1 MNKKILALAL
11 SIALIITMMPASAFG
26 GQGRTSDGNIVISDK
41 KYEVAPGIVEREY
54 IVNNQ
59 DLSAQQSGHV
69 LEVKLGEDAEI
80 IAGYNDY
87 NVDAI
92 KSGTNWN
99 MRRTTEQAQAVE
111 TSRGVN
117 VVGAVNGDFFDMS
130 NGRPRGVLVM
140 NGTVIQKSSFPCFY
154 IDEDNVPHIEESS
167 ANLPESVKEAV
178 GGAAVIVKDRK
189 PVSVGDETKNP
200 RTAIGIRADNTVVI
214 YMVDGRQAPLSV
226 GMDYAELAATMID
239 LGCVVALNLDGGGSS
254 TFATQRAG
262 DTLTKVNEKTAGLT
276 IRCNP
281 SDGYERTVSSSVM
294 VISKSQAD
302 GEFDHA
308 VLTPNDDVY
317 TPGSTIKFKAIGA
330 DKAGGEAQLPKEDL
344 SWEVSGGADL
354 GVIGAGEYK
363 LDEEDQKEKFIGT
376 FTAAADKT
384 GEVTVSLLY
393 NDKPVGSTKVQL
405 QWPDKLA
412 FTNSSISLDF
422 GKESN
427 LSFVPTYEGREVHY
441 KDGDFEWSLNPSYYK
456 FSTIVDPKTN
466 NTKGDFSMAITPSS
480 LDQDTVVVEYYA
492 WGTSLTYTST
502 YRVTDLRIRTQNE
515 EYYVDATVEYVSSGG
530 AAGEKVPSEKVKT
543 YSGKLGAFKNN
554 CFFSDENNSLRGTVE
569 VKLKSNPDVMGTT
582 DVVVGMEPYML
593 MDFEDHKI
601 ISKDEKDENGKPK
614 ETIINAKDYW
624 TVHVG
629 SSKDNGGNSNLSS
642 AEVKSSRLWIRDTT
656 GKGVVWPADKDEK
669 PLNSIVSAEE
679 DSHVR
684 FGNYAYRLAWDF
696 SRVKSTEVGAADFG
710 FSGDL
715 KVSSV
720 QPTKIGMW
728 IYVPE
733 SCKNDNSVL
742 KAVLKGA
749 AGEKICETS
758 YMELNE
764 DGSTKYTDGL
774 ELIGTASYVQ
784 YYSDNPDGTRGEK
797 LSDWAGKDWT
807 WVEADISAYQMPLD
821 VCRAYTVRVTSPQN
835 GTKGSGHILI
845 DNLQF
850 IYGSNPNDT
859 LKPVIESVEETGS
872 HTIMSTE
879 GAAPTFTTAQPAFDI
894 VMNDSEATDKNASKI
909 DPSSIRIYIDG
920 DDKTSAAEIS
930 QNERGILTARIQ
942 SGALLNGERTLV
954 VRVKDNYGNKTEK
967 EYKFIIESEEAEDAA
982 LRVMP
987 QDGNP
992 VIGKSYLLKLENQS
1006 EFTAEYV
1013 DDADVT
1019 VKIGE
1024 KYGAV
1029 IADDLSNHIAY
1040 GEGYEEAAAPEYS
1053 DGNLTLH
1060 VKKTQPSQDESGEG
1074 NPQTPIVYGKTIA
1087 TISLDIPENGKK
1099 GETLT
1104 YSVPGGKYKQ
1114 NTKIWTFSQFEQEIP
1129 LSAKYTIS
1137 AGDAIAGY
1145 PLTFN
1150 VTDGDGNPAEGTKL
1164 YLENDA
1170 IENPHKFTAAGRYTV
1185 YAKDAGGNRSWNY
1198 DVVVNALGNDGDGKP
1213 FGIQN
1218 NISKDGASQKT
1229 ITWLSA
1235 IEGSKNSAYIKL
1247 AETEEALAEAEKT
1260 SGTSSLIT
1268 FTEANS
1274 GNAYRLN
1281 EVKLSSLESGKAYY
1295 YMVGD
1300 GEKWS
1305 EVLSFTTAS
1314 AEKGAKT
1321 NFFLFGDIQTD
1332 NTANLSA
1339 AIKRIEES
1347 GTEYAFG
1354 IQTGDAIDNVTA
1366 FNNWRAYL
1374 TVLNA
1379 EKLAGIDVMHTLG
1392 NHEYY
1397 GDADGKT
1404 AGSMFSIPAQAHAA
1418 GGYYSAEYGSIYVGV
1433 INDGGDMLAALE
1445 TAKEDAAASSCAW
1458 KALVFHQPVYG
1469 TESFM
1474 EEAKRLAVTKAIED
1488 AGFDVV
1494 FSGDDHAYAR
1504 TYPMKGDQAL
1514 AAGSRDGVV
1523 YYICGD
1529 LSGKSNAYNKNDIY
1543 AAAIPHNDYDGM
1555 YLSVEA
1561 DASKMVLTAYKYN
1574 GEFLDSYTIQKTDC
1588 ELGNHT
1594 VDETCTYDLA
1604 TGMIHSCIL
1613 CRQEVSAEESG
1624 YTGILSVSGGSG
1636 KVALVGG
1643 KAKSGWFVI
1652 GEEIFHAGE
1661 DAILHQTKT
1670 YNTATCLKDGYIMAD
1685 CDCGEHYTGA
1695 KTYRKGHIW
1704 DEQHVCTVCGAQG
1717 KDLAKVT
1724 LKLDAK
1730 SWEYTGKAIH
1740 ASVSAYD
1747 GKYKLIAT
1755 SSNYANDAYISYEK
1769 NTNVG
1774 MGTVVFDGRGNY
1786 YGTKSIDFPIVPQS
1800 VKEIK
1805 VEPLHSSA
1813 AKLTWD
1819 AAGGAEDYCIYM
1831 RNAYSSSWEKVG
1843 TTKDTSMI
1851 VSGLNPGAKYS
1862 FRIETETKVDGTVF
1876 KGLKQAA
1883 AEILLPEE
1891 TSGKTSEALETV
1903 SAVVGTTNIKTITH
1917 DGKTYLMLPSNADK
1931 KNLTLALTAKEEI
1944 SKVTILGTLKSETFA
1959 ADALTFDVTQF
1970 ASDSGY
1976 GEYKIYLSADDKE
1989 PMEICVM
1996 QSANIPALYL
2006 TSSDAQNRGREYV
2019 DAAKS
2024 NAVTGTMQ
2032 LIDEDG
2038 TAKYDGELTQIKA
2051 RGNSTFKY
2059 YPKKSYQIK
2068 LSEASVLLGSSESV
2082 KTWVLLAGY
2091 GDATQMHDK
2100 LFKDLAKRLQMPY
2113 TANCDWVDL
2122 YYDGEYR
2129 GTYLLSEKNSVGSTG
2144 IDITDMEAAYKEKN
2158 PSYGETA
2165 EVKEG
2170 TNKYE
2175 QKIVYTDGLTEPDN
2189 ITGGYL
2195 IERNLEEIDEVNG
2208 FYTRT
2213 GSAFNVKSPEYTG
2226 KEAMEYISEYYQ
2238 EFEDAVYATDEDGN
2252 YTGYNTAT
2260 KKHYYDYCDKESLVK
2275 MVLLQQLALNPD
2287 GFLSSCYF
2295 YKDADGTMFAGPVW
2309 DLEMALGTGFTK
2321 KISASAENFHYLEEA
2336 LVQIPDFKEALK
2348 EYYTSTFADA
2358 IKELISENGTTRGYY
2373 LKIYDSVQMNY
2384 KLWPYVEIG
2393 YPHAAGHLWKDGTN
2407 YDDVISDMNKWLTTR
2422 ISLLD
2427 YTYGDKSQHTV
2438 HDYVDTVI
2446 KEPTYSEEGIMQHK
2460 CSICGDSYTTAI
2472 SKMIFS
2478 GGGGGGILLPPAGEE
2493 DTIISTPEDPK
2504 NGTPASTTAEVK
2516 PDIAAKP
2523 DGGKTA
2529 AAEIDDKTA
2538 DKILEKALENKSE
2551 EIIVSAAAGSP
2562 AEAGTTIE
2570 IALPEKTIQEISQKA
2585 QAGLTLKSDAG
2596 KVTLDKAAVDAL
2608 ASQAGTTGKV
2618 KLIVEVVKRNS
2629 DILQVELKIVTSKG
2643 EVKEFKEGNVAVT
2656 VNPEAALHGKN
2667 LICVYIDDNGTYHR
2681 VSGEKNADGTYTFT
2695 TGHFSSYAVLAE
2707 AEAEKIFAEQKE
2719 EADKLLAKVQL
2730 KARSA
2735 KTAKGSIKV
2744 MLTVTKGNVKALE
2757 ELGYTVKYK
2766 YYRSTRKAKGY
2777 KAKYETKGRTYINTS
2792 AKKGTKYYYKARVMV
2807 YDAYGNLVTRTEL
2820 KQCRYAA
2827 RTK

>member
-80 IAGYNDY
+80 AVGYNND
-87 NVDAI
+87 NIEAI
-92 KSGTNWN
+92 KSGTNWR
-99 MRRTTEQAQAVE
+99 MLETTKQAQAME

-130 NGRPRGVLVM
+130 NGRPRGALVM
-140 NGTVIQKSSFPCFY
+140 DGTVIQKSSYPCFY
-154 IDEDNVPHIEESS
+154 IDKDNVPHIEESS
-167 ANLPESVKEAV
+167 ANLPEGVKEAV
-178 GGAAVIVKDRK
+178 GGAAVIVKDGN

-226 GMDYAELAATMID
+226 GMDYTELAATMID
-239 LGCVVALNLDGGGSS
+239 LGCVVVLNLDGGGSS

-262 DTLTKVNEKTAGLT
+262 DEVKPANDTAGLT
-276 IRCNP
+276 IRCKP
-281 SDGYERTVSSSVM
+281 SDGRERTVSSSVM

-302 GEFDHA
+302 REFDHA
-308 VLTPNDDVY
+308 VLTPNDEVY

-330 DKAGGEAQLPKEDL
+330 DKAGGEAELPKEGL
-344 SWEVSGGADL
+344 SWKVSGGTDL
-354 GVIGAGEYK
+354 GVVDNGEYK

-376 FTAAADKT
+376 FAAVADKT

-412 FTNSSISLDF
+412 FTNNSVSLDF
-422 GKESN
+422 GEESD
-427 LSFVPTYEGREVHY
+427 LSFVPTYKGREVHY

-456 FSTIVDPKTN
+456 FSTIVDPKDN

-480 LDQDTVVVEYYA
+480 LGQDTVVVEYYA
-492 WGTSLTYTST
+492 WGSSLTYTST
-502 YRVTDLRIRTQNE
+502 YRVTDLTIRTQNE
-515 EYYVDATVEYVSSGG
+515 EYYVDATVKYVSSGG
-530 AAGEKVPSEKVKT
+530 AIGERVPSQLEKK
-543 YSGKLGAFKNN
+543 YSGKLGEFRNN
-554 CFFSDENNSLRGTVE
+554 RFISDKDNSLRGTVE

-582 DVVVGMEPYML
+582 EVVVGMEPYVL
-593 MDFEDHKI
+593 MDFEDHIEGNTVIPAKEYWQTKVC
-601 ISKDEKDENGKPK
+601 SKQKTGQLPSDD
-614 ETIINAKDYW
+614 
-624 TVHVG
+624 
-629 SSKDNGGNSNLSS
+629 
-642 AEVKSSRLWIRDTT
+642 VKQYRLWVRSANSDREEYPTT
-656 GKGVVWPADKDEK
+656 NNQ
-669 PLNSIVSAEE
+669 NSVISVEQEPDA
-679 DSHVR
+679 VR
-684 FGNYAYRLAWDF
+684 FGQHAFKLGWIFTDID
-696 SRVKSTEVGAADFG
+696 KSFVSVADFG

-715 KVSSV
+715 YVDTV

-728 IYVPE
+728 IKVP
-733 SCKNDNSVL
+733 SICTGDDSVL
-742 KAVLKGA
+742 KAILKGA
-749 AGEKICETS
+749 AYESATETS
-758 YMELNE
+758 YMKLNE
-764 DGSTKYTDGL
+764 DGSTTYKDGYQL
-774 ELIGTASYVQ
+774 TGTASYVQ
-784 YYSDNPDGTRGEK
+784 YYSYNPDGTVSGET
-797 LSDWAGKDWT
+797 LDDWAGKGWT

-821 VCRAYTVRVTSPQN
+821 VCRGYTVRVTSPQ
-835 GTKGSGHILI
+835 GHTKGAGYIYI

-850 IYGSNPNDT
+850 IYGTNTNDT
-859 LKPVIESVEETGS
+859 LPPVIESVEETES
-872 HTIMSTE
+872 HTVMSTD

-894 VMNDSEATDKNASKI
+894 VMNDSEATDKYASKI

-920 DDKTSAAEIS
+920 DDKTSTAKIF

-942 SGALLNGERTLV
+942 SEALLNGERTLV
-954 VRVKDNYGNKTEK
+954 VRVKDNYGNETEK
-967 EYKFIIESEEAEDAA
+967 EYKFIIKSEEAEDAA
-982 LRVMP
+982 VCVVP
-987 QDGNP
+987 QEGNP
-992 VIGKSYLLKLENQS
+992 VIGKAYLLKLENQS

-1024 KYGAV
+1024 KYGAA
-1029 IADDLSNHIAY
+1029 IADNLSNHIAY

-1053 DGNLTLH
+1053 GGNLTLH
-1060 VKKTQPSQDESGEG
+1060 VKKMQPSQDESGEG

-1129 LSAKYTIS
+1129 LSARYEIS

-1145 PLTFN
+1145 PLTFS
-1150 VTDGDGNPAEGTKL
+1150 VTGSDGNPAKDVTI
-1164 YLENDA
+1164 YLGNEVID
-1170 IENPHKFTAAGRYTV
+1170 NPHLFTSAGRYTV
-1185 YAKDAGGNRSWNY
+1185 YAKDAEGNRSWNY
-1198 DVVVNALGNDGDGKP
+1198 DVVVNALGTDGDGKP

-1218 NISKDGASQKT
+1218 NISKDGSFQKT

-1235 IEGSKNSAYIKL
+1235 IAKSEGRACIKI

-1260 SGTSSLIT
+1260 FGTSGLIT
-1268 FTEANS
+1268 FTETNS
-1274 GNAYRLN
+1274 GNAFRLN
-1281 EVKLSSLESGKAYY
+1281 EVKLTSLESGKTYY

-1321 NFFLFGDIQTD
+1321 NFFIFGDIQTTA
-1332 NTANLSA
+1332 TANLSA

-1354 IQTGDAIDNVTA
+1354 IQTGDAIDNVTE
-1366 FNNWRAYL
+1366 FNNWREYL

-1379 EKLAGIDVMHTLG
+1379 KNLAGIDVMHTLG

-1397 GDADGKT
+1397 GDADGET
-1404 AGSMFSIPAQAHAA
+1404 AGSMFSLPTYSA
-1418 GGYYSAEYGSIYVGV
+1418 GSYYSAEYGSIYVGV
-1433 INDGGDMLAALE
+1433 INNGGDMLAALE
-1445 TAKEDAAASSCAW
+1445 AAKEDAAASSCAW

-1469 TESFM
+1469 TKRFM
-1474 EEAKRLAVTKAIED
+1474 DETKRLAVTKAIED

-1514 AAGSRDGVV
+1514 AEGSRDGIV

-1529 LSGKSNAYNKNDIY
+1529 LSGKNNEYNNHNIY
-1543 AAAIPHNDYDGM
+1543 AAAIPHDEYLGM

-1561 DASKMVLTAYKYN
+1561 DASKMVLTAYRYN
-1574 GEFLDSYTIQKTDC
+1574 GDLLDSYTIQKTDC

-1604 TGMIHSCIL
+1604 TGMIHSCVL

-1624 YTGILSVSGGSG
+1624 YTGILSVSGGFG

-1643 KAKSGWFVI
+1643 KPKTGWFVI
-1652 GEEIFHAGE
+1652 GEEIYHAGE
-1661 DAILHQTKT
+1661 DAILHKT
-1670 YNTATCLKDGYIMAD
+1670 ETYSTATCLKDGYIMAD
-1685 CDCGEHYTGA
+1685 CECGEHYTGA
-1695 KTYRKGHIW
+1695 KDYRKGHTW

-1717 KDLAKVT
+1717 KDIAKVT

-1755 SSNYANDAYISYEK
+1755 SSNYANDAYISYEN

-1819 AAGGAEDYCIYM
+1819 AAGGAEDYCLYM
-1831 RNAYSSSWEKVG
+1831 RNAYSSSWEKAGV
-1843 TTKDTSMI
+1843 TKDTSMI

-1862 FRIETETKVDGTVF
+1862 FRIETQTKVDGTVF

-1883 AEILLPEE
+1883 AEILLPDE

-1903 SAVVGTTNIKTITH
+1903 SAVVGSTHIKTITH

-1931 KNLTLALTAKEEI
+1931 TNLTLSVTAKEEI

-1959 ADALTFDVTQF
+1959 ADALTFDVSRF

-1996 QSANIPALYL
+1996 QSSNIPALYL
-2006 TSSDAQNRGREYV
+2006 TSSDAQNQGRDYV

-2024 NAVTGTMQ
+2024 NAVTGRMQ
-2032 LIDEDG
+2032 LIDENS

-2068 LSEASVLLGSSESV
+2068 LSKAADLVGSSESV

-2100 LFKDLAKRLQMPY
+2100 LFKDLAKSLHMPY

-2144 IDITDMEAAYKEKN
+2144 IAITDMEEAYKEKN

-2175 QKIVYTDGLTEPDN
+2175 QKIVYTDGLVEPKN
-2189 ITGGYL
+2189 LTGGYL

-2213 GSAFNVKSPEYTG
+2213 GSAFNVKSPEYIG

-2252 YTGYNTAT
+2252 YTGIHPTT
-2260 KKHYYDYCDKESLVK
+2260 GKHYYEYCDKESLVK

-2321 KISASAENFHYLEEA
+2321 KISASAENFNYLEEA

-2472 SKMIFS
+2472 GKMIFS

-2523 DGGKTA
+2523 DGGKTV

-2551 EIIVSAAAGSP
+2551 EIIVSAAAGNP

-2596 KVTLDKAAVDAL
+2596 KVTLDKTAVDAL

>member
-26 GQGRTSDGNIVISDK
+26 AQGQTSDGNIVISDK

-87 NVDAI
+87 NIDAI

-111 TSRGVN
+111 TRRKVN

-140 NGTVIQKSSFPCFY
+140 NGTVIQKSSYPCFY
-154 IDEDNVPHIEESS
+154 IDKDNVPHIEESS

-178 GGAAVIVKDRK
+178 GGAAVIVKDGN

-200 RTAIGIRADNTVVI
+200 RTAIGIRADKTVVI

-226 GMDYAELAATMID
+226 GMNYAELAATMID
-239 LGCVVALNLDGGGSS
+239 LGCVDVLNLDGGGSS

-262 DTLTKVNEKTAGLT
+262 DTINPDNEKIAGLT
-276 IRCNP
+276 IRCKP

-294 VISKSQAD
+294 VISKSRAD
-302 GEFDHA
+302 GKFDHA

-317 TPGSTIKFKAIGA
+317 TPGSTIKFEAKYVDKSGA
-330 DKAGGEAQLPKEDL
+330 AATKELPESGL
-344 SWEVSGGADL
+344 SWSVTKGSEL
-354 GVIGAGEYK
+354 GTIDAEGNFTGTS
-363 LDEEDQKEKFIGT
+363 DQ
-376 FTAAADKT
+376 T
-384 GEVTVSLLY
+384 GEVTVALSHEG
-393 NDKPVGSTKVQL
+393 KIIGETSVQL
-405 QWPDKLA
+405 QWPDKLG
-412 FTNSSISLDF
+412 FTNSSVSLDF
-422 GKESN
+422 GQESD
-427 LSFVPTYEGREVHY
+427 LSFTPSWQGRNVKY
-441 KDGDFEWSLNPSYYK
+441 KSGDFVWSLEPESYK
-456 FSTIVDPKTN
+456 HN
-466 NTKGDFSMAITPSS
+466 
-480 LDQDTVVVEYYA
+480 VVVETQGPNTATGYA
-492 WGTSLTYTST
+492 GNGVKDMSMALNGQLNVSQKLQYSAYGTWWNY
-502 YRVTDLRIRTQNE
+502 
-515 EYYVDATVEYVSSGG
+515 ATEYVET
-530 AAGEKVPSEKVKT
+530 EKEAFVQQDGQINVKST
-543 YSGKLGAFKNN
+543 VKNVKKYSYEAVYQT
-554 CFFSDENNSLRGTVE
+554 DENGEFVLNDKGNKIKINEIEHESIEGLQADQEFTFSVGKFANNYFYADEKNSLRADVTVA
-569 VKLKSNPDVMGTT
+569 LASHT
-582 DVVVGMEPYML
+582 DITGSVNVIVGMEPYML
-593 MDFEDHKI
+593 MDFEDRGS
-601 ISKDEKDENGKPK
+601 ISATEFWKM
-614 ETIINAKDYW
+614 
-624 TVHVG
+624 HVG
-629 SSKDNGGNSNLSS
+629 TSSTGSNGQLTID
-642 AEVKSSRLWIRDTT
+642 EMKESRIWIRDTT
-656 GKGVVWPADKDEK
+656 SRGVIWPSGG
-669 PLNSIVSAEE
+669 NGIVNSAE
-679 DSHVR
+679 DNRVR
-684 FGNYAYRLAWDF
+684 FGDYACKLSWDF
-696 SRVKSTEVGAADFG
+696 QKINPALVSVADFG
-710 FSGDL
+710 FSSI
-715 KVSSV
+715 VYVNEV
-720 QPTKIGMW
+720 QPTKLGVW
-728 IYVPE
+728 INVPSE
-733 SCKNDNSVL
+733 
-742 KAVLKGA
+742 LKGSDNVIKA
-749 AGEKICETS
+749 ILVGKGEIKDSPDLAYQKINT
-758 YMELNE
+758 
-764 DGSTKYTDGL
+764 DGSMS
-774 ELIGTASYVQ
+774 LIEGKNIGGTTTYFQ
-784 YYSDNPDGTRGEK
+784 YYSYNPDGTVSGK
-797 LSDWAGKDWT
+797 TLNDWAGKGWT
-807 WVEADISAYQMPLD
+807 WIEADISSLAMP
-821 VCRAYTVRVTSPQN
+821 VGVQRGYTIRITSPQN
-835 GTKGSGHILI
+835 CQKGKGSILI
-845 DNLQF
+845 DNLQM
-850 IYGSNPNDT
+850 IYGTNTNDINN
-859 LKPVIESVEETGS
+859 PVIDSVLEKGS
-872 HTIMSTE
+872 DVNLKT
-879 GAAPTFTTAQPAFDI
+879 AAGKAKFTTTQPTFDI
-894 VMNDSEATDKNASKI
+894 ALNDSKATDKYASGI
-909 DPSSIRIYIDG
+909 DASSIKIAIDG
-920 DDKTSAAEIS
+920 HDYTSDAAIT
-930 QNERGILTARIQ
+930 QNPTVDNTSVLLQAKKLTSGEHSLGI
-942 SGALLNGERTLV
+942 
-954 VRVKDNYGNKTEK
+954 RVKDTYGNETTET
-967 EYKFIIESEEAEDAA
+967 YTFTIEAAEAAKAA
-982 LRVMP
+982 VSVTP
-987 QDGNP
+987 QGESP
-992 VIGKSYLLKLENQS
+992 VIGKPYLLKIENQS
-1006 EFTAEYV
+1006 KLPTEYV
-1013 DDADVT
+1013 DVADV
-1019 VKIGE
+1019 VIEIGND
-1024 KYGAV
+1024 YGET
-1029 IADDLSNHIAY
+1029 IKDNLMSRITY
-1040 GEGYEEAAAPEYS
+1040 GEGYEEAAAPEYA
-1053 DGNLTLH
+1053 DGKVTLH
-1060 VKKTQPSQDESGEG
+1060 VKKKVQSEE
-1074 NPQTPIVYGKTIA
+1074 NPVIYGKNLA
-1087 TISLDIPENGKK
+1087 TLSMEIPSDAQK
-1099 GETLT
+1099 GSTFN
-1104 YSVPGGKYKQ
+1104 YAVPSGYYIQ
-1114 NTKIWTFSQFEQEIP
+1114 NKDGMTFSQSQSKIP
-1129 LSAKYTIS
+1129 LSAKYEIS
-1137 AGDAIAGY
+1137 AGDAIAEY
-1145 PLTFN
+1145 PLTFD
-1150 VTDGDGNPAEGTKL
+1150 VTDSDGNPAKDVTI
-1164 YLENDA
+1164 YLGSEVID
-1170 IENPHKFTAAGRYTV
+1170 NPHTFTSAGRYTV
-1185 YAKDAGGNRSWNY
+1185 YAKDAEENRSWNY

-1260 SGTSSLIT
+1260 SGTSRLIT

-1281 EVKLSSLESGKAYY
+1281 EVKLNSLESGKTYY
-1295 YMVGD
+1295 YRVGD
-1300 GEKWS
+1300 GENWS
-1305 EVLSFTTAS
+1305 EVLSFTTAP

-1321 NFFLFGDIQTD
+1321 NFFIFGDIQTD

-1339 AIKRIEES
+1339 AIERVKAS
-1347 GTEYAFG
+1347 DPKYAFG

-1397 GDADGKT
+1397 GDAEGET
-1404 AGSMFSIPAQAHAA
+1404 AGSIFSIPTHNA
-1418 GGYYSAEYGSIYVGV
+1418 GSYYSAEYGSVYVGV
-1433 INDGGDMLAALE
+1433 INDGGDMLAALK

-1474 EEAKRLAVTKAIED
+1474 EETKRLAVTKAIED

-1504 TYPMKGDQAL
+1504 TYPMKEDQAL
-1514 AAGSRDGVV
+1514 AEGSRDGVV

-1529 LSGKSNAYNKNDIY
+1529 LSGKDNEYHEHDIY
-1543 AAAIPHNDYDGM
+1543 AAMIPHNEYLGM

-1574 GEFLDSYTIQKTDC
+1574 GDLLDSYTIQKTDC

-1594 VDETCTYDLA
+1594 VDETCTYDKT
-1604 TGMIHSCIL
+1604 TGMIHSCVL
-1613 CRQEVSAEESG
+1613 CMQEVSAEASG
-1624 YTGILSVSGGSG
+1624 YTGILSVTGGSG

-1643 KAKSGWFVI
+1643 KAKTGWFAI
-1652 GEEIFHAGE
+1652 GEEIYHAGE
-1661 DAILHQTKT
+1661 DAILHKTET
-1670 YNTATCLKDGYIMAD
+1670 YNTATCLENGYIMAD

-1695 KTYRKGHIW
+1695 ATYRKGHTW

-1717 KDLAKVT
+1717 KDIAKVT
-1724 LKLDAK
+1724 LKLNAK
-1730 SWEYTGKAIH
+1730 SWEYTGKAVR

-1747 GKYKLIAT
+1747 GKYELTA
-1755 SSNYANDAYISYEK
+1755 SSSSYGLDAYNSYK
-1769 NTNVG
+1769 NNINVG

-1805 VEPLHSSA
+1805 IEPLHSSA

-1819 AAGGAEDYCIYM
+1819 AAGGAEEYLVYVRAIT
-1831 RNAYSSSWEKVG
+1831 SSSWEKAG

-1862 FRIETETKVDGTVF
+1862 FRIETQTKVDGTVF

-1883 AEILLPEE
+1883 AEILLPDE

-1903 SAVVGTTNIKTITH
+1903 SAVVGSTHIKTITH

-1931 KNLTLALTAKEEI
+1931 TNLTLSVTAKEEI

-1959 ADALTFDVTQF
+1959 ADAFTFDVSRF

-1996 QSANIPALYL
+1996 QSSNIPALYL
-2006 TSSDAQNRGREYV
+2006 TSSDAQNQGRDYV

-2024 NAVTGTMQ
+2024 NAVTGRMQ
-2032 LIDEDG
+2032 LIDENG

-2068 LSEASVLLGSSESV
+2068 LSKAADLVGSSESV
-2082 KTWVLLAGY
+2082 KTWMLLAGY

-2100 LFKDLAKRLQMPY
+2100 LFKDLAKSLQMPY

-2144 IDITDMEAAYKEKN
+2144 IAITDMEEAYKEKN

-2175 QKIVYTDGLTEPDN
+2175 QKVVYTDGLVEPKN
-2189 ITGGYL
+2189 LTGGYL

-2213 GSAFNVKSPEYTG
+2213 GSAFNVKNPEYIG

-2252 YTGYNTAT
+2252 YTGIHPTT
-2260 KKHYYDYCDKESLVK
+2260 GKHYYEYCDKESLVK

-2321 KISASAENFHYLEEA
+2321 KISASAENFNYLEEA

-2472 SKMIFS
+2472 SKMTFS

-2719 EADKLLAKVQL
+2719 EADKLLEKVQL

>member
-26 GQGRTSDGNIVISDK
+26 AQGRTSDGNIVVSDK
-41 KYEVAPGIVEREY
+41 KYEIAPGIIEREY
-54 IVNNQ
+54 IVNNK
-59 DLSAQQSGHV
+59 DLTAQQSGHV

-80 IAGYNDY
+80 AVGYNND
-87 NVDAI
+87 NIEAI
-92 KSGTNWN
+92 KSGTNWR
-99 MRRTTEQAQAVE
+99 MLETTKQAQAME

-130 NGRPRGVLVM
+130 NGRPRGALVM
-140 NGTVIQKSSFPCFY
+140 DGTVIQKSSYPCFY
-154 IDEDNVPHIEESS
+154 IDKDNVPHIEESS
-167 ANLPESVKEAV
+167 ANLPEGVKEAV
-178 GGAAVIVKDRK
+178 GGAAVIVKDGK
-189 PVSVGDETKNP
+189 AVSVGDETKNP

-226 GMDYAELAATMID
+226 GMDYAKLAATMID

-262 DTLTKVNEKTAGLT
+262 DEVKPTNDTAGLT
-276 IRCNP
+276 IRCKP
-281 SDGYERTVSSSVM
+281 SDGYERNVSSSVM

-308 VLTPNDDVY
+308 VLSPNDEVY
-317 TPGSTIKFKAIGA
+317 TPGSEIEFEAKYVDKSGA
-330 DKAGGEAQLPKEDL
+330 TATKGLPKSGL
-344 SWEVSGGADL
+344 SWSVTKGYGTIDAD
-354 GVIGAGEYK
+354 GK
-363 LDEEDQKEKFIGT
+363 FTSDPDQI
-376 FTAAADKT
+376 
-384 GEVTVSLLY
+384 GEVTVALSHEG
-393 NDKPVGSTKVQL
+393 KIVGETSVQL
-405 QWPDKLA
+405 QWPDKLG
-412 FTNSSISLDF
+412 FTNSSVSLDF
-422 GKESN
+422 AEESD
-427 LSFVPTYEGREVHY
+427 LSFSPTWQGREVKY
-441 KDGDFEWSLNPSYYK
+441 KDGDFVWSVEPEYYK
-456 FSTIVDPKTN
+456 HSIKLEKYYHVAWASGVDRWVELQYFVTGN
-466 NTKGDFSMAITPSS
+466 
-480 LDQDTVVVEYYA
+480 LDEVKEVKV
-492 WGTSLTYTST
+492 TY
-502 YRVTDLRIRTQNE
+502 VDTDLYTTKYKETEKKI
-515 EYYVDATVEYVSSGG
+515 EYCEDGTIKVIGKVSHEG
-530 AAGEKVPSEKVKT
+530 AIARAHTSKT
-543 YSGKLGAFKNN
+543 YNGKTYNTGDIIYDNIRADIDDGYVKVTGLKPVRDYEFSLGAFRDNQ
-554 CFFSDENNSLRGTVE
+554 FAADSETSMRGSIGVRLRSDSQVTGAI
-569 VKLKSNPDVMGTT
+569 DI
-582 DVVVGMEPYML
+582 VVGMEPYVL
-593 MDFEDHKI
+593 MDFEDKV
-601 ISKDEKDENGKPK
+601 DEEGNL
-614 ETIINAKDYW
+614 IAAKDYW
-624 TVHVG
+624 KIKVG
-629 SSKDNGGNSNLSS
+629 ASSGSGGFGNLTPTEVEENLLWVRMASNTGVIWPENGN
-642 AEVKSSRLWIRDTT
+642 R
-656 GKGVVWPADKDEK
+656 
-669 PLNSIVSAEE
+669 IVSSDENSA
-679 DSHVR
+679 VR
-684 FGNYAYRLAWDF
+684 FGNHALQLAWDF
-696 SRVKSTEVGAADFG
+696 TKVGSTSIAASEFG
-710 FSGDL
+710 LSGDL
-715 KVSSV
+715 WVENIK
-720 QPTKIGMW
+720 PTKIGMW
-728 IYVPE
+728 INVPKDCLCID
-733 SCKNDNSVL
+733 SFL
-742 KAVLKGA
+742 GIILKGNA
-749 AGEKICETS
+749 VEKALDTA
-758 YMELNE
+758 YYKLNE
-764 DGSTKYTDGL
+764 NGL
-774 ELIGTASYVQ
+774 YSVAKKGYEVSGTVSYVK
-784 YYSDNPDGTRGEK
+784 YCSYDSNGRKLEK
-797 LSDWAGKDWT
+797 LGDWAGKGWT
-807 WVEADISAYQMPLD
+807 WVEADISAFQMPID
-821 VCRAYTVRVTSPQN
+821 ICRGYTVRVVSPQN
-835 GTKGSGHILI
+835 GAKKDGSILI

-850 IYGSNPNDT
+850 IYGTNPNDVT
-859 LKPVIESVEETGS
+859 NPVIESVLEKGS
-872 HTIMSTE
+872 NINLKT
-879 GAAPTFTTAQPAFDI
+879 AAGEAKFTTTQPTFDI
-894 VMNDSEATDKNASKI
+894 ALNDSKITDKYASGI
-909 DPSSIRIYIDG
+909 DASSIKIAIDG
-920 DDKTSAAEIS
+920 HDYTSDAKIT
-930 QNERGILTARIQ
+930 QNPTVDNTSVLLQAKKLTNREHSLRI
-942 SGALLNGERTLV
+942 
-954 VRVKDNYGNKTEK
+954 RVKDTYGNETTET
-967 EYKFIIESEEAEDAA
+967 YTFMIESAEAAKTAVSVTQQEES
-982 LRVMP
+982 
-987 QDGNP
+987 P
-992 VIGKSYLLKLENQS
+992 VIGKPYLLKLENQS
-1006 EFTAEYV
+1006 ELPADYV
-1013 DDADVT
+1013 DAADV
-1019 VKIGE
+1019 VIEIGND
-1024 KYGAV
+1024 YGKA
-1029 IADDLSNHIAY
+1029 IKDNLTSRITY

-1053 DGNLTLH
+1053 DGKVTLH
-1060 VKKTQPSQDESGEG
+1060 VKKKVQSEASPVT
-1074 NPQTPIVYGKTIA
+1074 YGKTLA
-1087 TISLDIPENGKK
+1087 TLSVDIPSDAQK
-1099 GETLT
+1099 GSTFN
-1104 YSVPGGKYKQ
+1104 YAVPSGYYIQ
-1114 NTKIWTFSQFEQEIP
+1114 NKDGMTFSQSQSKIP
-1129 LSAKYTIS
+1129 LSARYEIS

-1145 PLTFN
+1145 PLTFT
-1150 VTDGDGNPAEGTKL
+1150 VTDSDGNPAEGTTL
-1164 YLENDA
+1164 YLGDAEITNSYTFND
-1170 IENPHKFTAAGRYTV
+1170 AGRYTV
-1185 YAKDAGGNRSWNY
+1185 YAKDAEGNRSWNY
-1198 DVVVNALGNDGDGKP
+1198 DVVVNALGNDGEGKP

-1218 NISKDGASQKT
+1218 NISKDGSSQKT

-1235 IEGSKNSAYIKL
+1235 IAKSEGRAYIKL

-1260 SGTSSLIT
+1260 SGTSRLLT
-1268 FTEANS
+1268 FTETNS

-1281 EVKLSSLESGKAYY
+1281 EVKLTSLESGKTYY

-1300 GEKWS
+1300 GENWS

-1321 NFFLFGDIQTD
+1321 NFFIFGDIQTSA
-1332 NTANLSA
+1332 TANLSA
-1339 AIKRIEES
+1339 AIEKIKAS
-1347 GTEYAFG
+1347 DTKYAFG
-1354 IQTGDAIDNVTA
+1354 IQTGDAIDNVTK
-1366 FNNWRAYL
+1366 FSDWREYL
-1374 TVLNA
+1374 TTLNA
-1379 EKLAGIDVMHTLG
+1379 EKLASIDVMHTLG

-1397 GDADGKT
+1397 GDADGET
-1404 AGSMFSIPAQAHAA
+1404 AGSMFSIPTYSA
-1418 GGYYSAEYGSIYVGV
+1418 GSYYSAEYGSVYVGV

-1445 TAKEDAAASSCAW
+1445 TAKKDAAASSCAW

-1474 EEAKRLAVTKAIED
+1474 EETKRLAVTKAIED

-1504 TYPMKGDQAL
+1504 TYPMKSAQAL
-1514 AAGSRDGVV
+1514 AEGSRDGIV

-1529 LSGKSNAYNKNDIY
+1529 LSGKNNEYHEHDIY
-1543 AAAIPHNDYDGM
+1543 AAAIPHDKYLGM

-1561 DASKMVLTAYKYN
+1561 DASKMVLTAYKYD
-1574 GEFLDSYTIQKTDC
+1574 GELLDSYTIQKTDC

-1604 TGMIHSCIL
+1604 TGMIHSCVL
-1613 CRQEVSAEESG
+1613 CRQEVSAEASG
-1624 YTGILSVSGGSG
+1624 YTGILSVTGGSG

-1643 KAKSGWFVI
+1643 KAKTGWFAI
-1652 GEEIFHAGE
+1652 GEEIYHAGE
-1661 DAILHQTKT
+1661 DAILHKTET
-1670 YNTATCLKDGYIMAD
+1670 YNTATCLENGYIMAD
-1685 CDCGEHYTGA
+1685 CDCSEHYTGA
-1695 KTYRKGHIW
+1695 ATYRKGHTW

-1717 KDLAKVT
+1717 KDIAKVT
-1724 LKLDAK
+1724 LKLNAK
-1730 SWEYTGKAIH
+1730 SWEYTGKAVR

-1747 GKYKLIAT
+1747 GKYELTA
-1755 SSNYANDAYISYEK
+1755 SSSSYGLDAYNSYK
-1769 NTNVG
+1769 NNINVG

-1805 VEPLHSSA
+1805 IEPLHSSA

-1819 AAGGAEDYCIYM
+1819 AAGGAEEYLVYVRAIT
-1831 RNAYSSSWEKVG
+1831 SSSWEKAG

-1862 FRIETETKVDGTVF
+1862 FRIETQTKVDGTVF

-1883 AEILLPEE
+1883 AEILLPDE

-1903 SAVVGTTNIKTITH
+1903 SAVVGSTHIKTITH

-1931 KNLTLALTAKEEI
+1931 TNLTLSVTAKEEI

-1959 ADALTFDVTQF
+1959 ADAFTFDVSRF

-1996 QSANIPALYL
+1996 QSSNIPALYL
-2006 TSSDAQNRGREYV
+2006 TSSDAQNQGRDYV

-2024 NAVTGTMQ
+2024 NAVTGRMQ
-2032 LIDEDG
+2032 LIDENG

-2068 LSEASVLLGSSESV
+2068 LSKAADLVGSSESV

-2100 LFKDLAKRLQMPY
+2100 LFKDLAKSLQMPY

-2144 IDITDMEAAYKEKN
+2144 IAITDMEEAYKEKN

-2175 QKIVYTDGLTEPDN
+2175 QKVVYTDGLVEPKN
-2189 ITGGYL
+2189 LTGGYL
-2195 IERNLEEIDEVNG
+2195 IERNLEEIDEING

-2213 GSAFNVKSPEYTG
+2213 GSAFNVKSPEYIG

-2252 YTGYNTAT
+2252 YTGIHPTT
-2260 KKHYYDYCDKESLVK
+2260 GKHYYEYCDKESLVK

-2321 KISASAENFHYLEEA
+2321 KISASAENFNYLEEA

-2478 GGGGGGILLPPAGEE
+2478 GRGGGGILLPPAGEE

-2608 ASQAGTTGKV
+2608 ASQVGTTGKV